1 MKQFGLQTLPN
12 YNHAFWWVEKK
23 QSFFFCTSISCR
35 EQLKIGRKGCL
46 SAAKVL
52 LLLLT
57 QLIFPFQLIKH
68 ILRNRLDKILI
79 LPQFIEQ

>member
-1 MKQFGLQTLPN
+1 MFYQMIANARDLWLAKPD
-12 YNHAFWWVEKK
+12 
-23 QSFFFCTSISCR
+23 CTVKDLISYI
-35 EQLKIGRKGCL
+35 ENIGQLKLGSKVCL

-57 QLIFPFQLIKH
+57 QLISLFQLIKH
-68 ILRNRLDKILI
+68 ILRNRLNKILI